1 MDFKYR
7 ARSADGKIIEGVLAG
22 SNEEEIVGLLRK
34 RGHFPIK
41 IDASATIA
49 ASVASAAA
57 SNASPLHWLNMH
69 RSIPLRDMVIFFRQL
84 SAMINA
90 GVTLGNALEILADQ
104 TRSVRL
110 GEAIRKVR
118 TGIDSG
124 LSFSEGMRGRSE
136 FSTLMIAMIAAG
148 EEGGVLDKSIER
160 LAIFLDKQDELR
172 RKVISAVTYPTAVI
186 LFAFV
191 ILYILVTVVM
201 PKFSKVFEGMNVE
214 LPAMTVAVFKFSN
227 WMADYWYIPVGLF
240 VLIMLII
247 GWMNSNKATRP
258 IIDNAKIRLPLV
270 GDIIFK
276 GIMARSN
283 RTLSSLVES
292 GVPIL
297 RALDM
302 TAEVSDNSVVS
313 KGYQVMRDAAR
324 KGGSLGDTAKT
335 IKSFPL
341 MISHMMKVGE
351 ETGKLEEMLAKV
363 ADWFEAELEE
373 KIKRLTSK
381 LEPLLIIFVG
391 GIVAIVALAIFT
403 PIVTAIQEM
412 M

>member
-1 MDFKYR
+1 MDFKYK
-7 ARSADGKIIEGVLAG
+7 ARSLDGKLVEGVISASNQDEAVGMIRQRGMQPIRLDKSAG
-22 SNEEEIVGLLRK
+22 SAGQTSFSLMYWI
-34 RGHFPIK
+34 
-41 IDASATIA
+41 
-49 ASVASAAA
+49 
-57 SNASPLHWLNMH
+57 NMH
-69 RSIPLRDMVIFFRQL
+69 RSIPLRDTVIFFRQL

-90 GVTLGNALEILADQ
+90 GVTLGNALEILAGQ
-104 TRSVRL
+104 TKSARL

-124 LSFSEGMRGRSE
+124 FSFSEGLRSRSGE
-136 FSTLMIAMIAAG
+136 FSTLMVAMIAAG
-148 EEGGVLDKSIER
+148 EEGSVLDKSIER
-160 LAIFLDKQDELR
+160 LATFLDKQDELR

-191 ILYILVTVVM
+191 ILYILITVVM
-201 PKFSKVFEGMNVE
+201 PRFSKVFDGMNVK
-214 LPAMTVAVFKFSN
+214 LPAMTVAVFEFSN
-227 WMADYWYIPVGLF
+227 WVANYWYLPVGLF
-240 VLIMLII
+240 VVAIIVI
-247 GWMNSNKATRP
+247 GWMNKNKATRP
-258 IIDNAKIRLPLV
+258 IIDNIKIRLPLV
-270 GDIIFK
+270 GDIVFK

-302 TAEVSDNSVVS
+302 TAEVSDNAVVS
-313 KGYQVMRDAAR
+313 KGYETMRDAAR

-335 IKSFPL
+335 IKAFPV

-351 ETGKLEEMLAKV
+351 ETGRLEEMLSKV

-373 KIKRLTSK
+373 KIKRLTSI

>member
-1 MDFKYR
+1 MDFTYKAR
-7 ARSADGKIIEGVLAG
+7 AADGRIVEGVLSG
-22 SNEEEIVGLLRK
+22 SGQDDVVGQLR
-34 RGHFPIK
+34 RQGLFPIK
-41 IDASATIA
+41 IEI
-49 ASVASAAA
+49 SAARA
-57 SNASPLHWLNMH
+57 AKRAAPSSGGSSLMHWINMH

-90 GVTLGNALEILADQ
+90 GVTLGNALDILSEQ

-110 GEAIRKVR
+110 AESIRQVR
-118 TGIDSG
+118 AGIDSG
-124 LSFSEGMRGRSE
+124 HSFSEGMRGRSE
-136 FSTLMIAMIAAG
+136 FSTLMVAMIAAG

-172 RKVISAVTYPTAVI
+172 KKIVSAVTYPTAVI
-186 LFAFV
+186 LFALV

-227 WMADYWYIPVGLF
+227 WMTNFWYIPAVTIL
-240 VLIMLII
+240 LIMLII
-247 GWMNSNKATRP
+247 GWMNKNKTTRP
-258 IIDNAKIRLPLV
+258 IVDSAKIRLPLV
-270 GDIIFK
+270 GDIVFK

-297 RALDM
+297 RALEM
-302 TAEVSDNSVVS
+302 TAEVSDNAVIA
-313 KGYQVMRDAAR
+313 KGYETMRDAAR
-324 KGGSLGDTAKT
+324 KGGSLGDTAKN
-335 IKSFPL
+335 IKAFPI

-351 ETGKLEEMLAKV
+351 ETGRLEEMLSKV
-363 ADWFEAELEE
+363 ADWFETELEE
-373 KIKRLTSK
+373 KIKQLTSI